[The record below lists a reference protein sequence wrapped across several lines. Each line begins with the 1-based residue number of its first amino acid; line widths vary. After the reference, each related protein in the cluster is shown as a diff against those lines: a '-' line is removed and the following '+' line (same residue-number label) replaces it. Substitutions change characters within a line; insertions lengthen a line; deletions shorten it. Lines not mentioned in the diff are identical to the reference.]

1 MASLI
6 KQVLRE
12 YGPLSIYQILEI
24 LDCLNLYGALS
35 GPNSL
40 RSDVTSVMHQ
50 LFSRD
55 KVITYEPKS
64 GRWSLCILDSQIKT
78 HLRIPDFSQIETQKI
93 QFKEIG
99 TGDEYVYALY
109 LPYMR
114 FTAAVNDWKLFPIK
128 IGRTK
133 NLFDRI
139 AALSFTGPG
148 MLVPGVVLRTS
159 NSVEDEQR
167 IHQALRRSRSN
178 IELGS
183 RREWFSSNLL
193 IIHNLLKDIAR
204 GRSI

>member
-1 MASLI
+1 M
-6 KQVLRE
+6 
-12 YGPLSIYQILEI
+12 YQILEI
-24 LDCLNLYGALS
+24 LDCFNLYGALA

-40 RSDVTSVMHQ
+40 RSEVTAVMHQ

-55 KVITYEPKS
+55 KVITYETKT
-64 GRWSLCILDSQIKT
+64 GKWSLSISDSQDRT
-78 HLRIPDFSQIETQKI
+78 RLHIPDFSQVDTRRLQLR
-93 QFKEIG
+93 EIG
-99 TGDEYVYALY
+99 AGDEYVYALY

-114 FTAAVNDWKLFPIK
+114 FSAAINGWKLFPIK

-133 NLFDRI
+133 NLMDRI

-159 NSVEDEQR
+159 NSVVDEQR
-167 IHQALRRSRSN
+167 VHHALRKNRSS

-193 IIHNLLKDIAR
+193 IVHHLLKEVAR
-204 GRSI
+204 GGSI